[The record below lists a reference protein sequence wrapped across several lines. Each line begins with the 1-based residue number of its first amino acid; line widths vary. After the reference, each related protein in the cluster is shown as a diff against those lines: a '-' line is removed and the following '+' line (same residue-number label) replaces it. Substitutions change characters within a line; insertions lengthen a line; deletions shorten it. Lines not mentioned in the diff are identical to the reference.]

1 MKIDYVIPMVFN
13 DDPLWE
19 KDCASHI
26 GSDYNPSRYRSW
38 GTEHQLIRCIKACMP
53 WINDIIIILARESQK
68 KEWMDAEGVRIV
80 YHEEFIPK
88 KYLPCFSSCTIEMF
102 LPYIQGL
109 SEHFIYGNDD
119 MFPLSPMKVT
129 DFFIYGIPCLHHVEK
144 SFPVRKTIFH
154 KKCRNQQNMIGAKF
168 GWQSDYIW
176 IYNGH
181 NLNPLLKSEC
191 LKVREMF
198 DSEIVAGITPKRSVT
213 SYSQYIY
220 SLWLYFTK
228 KFFDVKPKRRFVSL
242 KEPIDVVRTV
252 ILSDNAGLVCVND
265 SEMVENFEETAV
277 AVRDAIEKKISF
289 IHSNSGV
296 A

>member
-1 MKIDYVIPMVFN
+1 MVFN

-19 KDCASHI
+19 QDCISHI

-68 KEWMDAEGVRIV
+68 REWMEAEGVHIV

-102 LPYIQGL
+102 VPYIQGL

-129 DFFIYGIPCLHHVEK
+129 DFFIYGLPCLHHVK
-144 SFPVRKTIFH
+144 KPFPLRKTTFH
-154 KKCRNQQNMIGAKF
+154 KKCRNQQNMIGASF
-168 GWQSDYIW
+168 GWHSDNVW

-242 KEPIDVVRTV
+242 KEPIDVVRKV
-252 ILSDNAGLVCVND
+252 ILSDNAGLVCIND
-265 SEMVENFEETAV
+265 SELVENFEESAI